1 MSAPTR
7 SERKTRLEHQD
18 PAERSAGDRFIVFED
33 VQKAFGEKRVLQGL
47 SFEVKRGETL
57 VIIGQ
62 SGTGKSV
69 TLKILLGLLKPDAGR
84 VLFEGRSIPEM
95 DEEELVELR
104 SHFGMVF
111 QMAAL
116 FDSLTV
122 AENVAFGLEAQHK
135 ADADAIAQTVAQTLR
150 SVGLPGTEALMPAE
164 LSGGMKK
171 RVGLAR
177 AVAMGP
183 EVLLYDEPTTGLD
196 PIMADA
202 INNLILDT
210 QENYNVTSIVV
221 THDMTSAYKVG
232 DRIIMLHEG
241 AVVGCGTPE
250 EIQNSPSEMIQQ
262 FISGRAEGPITA
274 IM

>member
-1 MSAPTR
+1 
-7 SERKTRLEHQD
+7 
-18 PAERSAGDRFIVFED
+18 
-33 VQKAFGEKRVLQGL
+33 
-47 SFEVKRGETL
+47 
-57 VIIGQ
+57 
-62 SGTGKSV
+62 
-69 TLKILLGLLKPDAGR
+69 
-84 VLFEGRSIPEM
+84 
-95 DEEELVELR
+95 
-104 SHFGMVF
+104 
-111 QMAAL
+111 
-116 FDSLTV
+116 
-122 AENVAFGLEAQHK
+122 
-135 ADADAIAQTVAQTLR
+135 
-150 SVGLPGTEALMPAE
+150 
-164 LSGGMKK
+164 MKK